1 MSLMDVMGTVD
12 TVYMNF
18 SEVFDTI
25 PLKVP
30 IEKLV
35 MYELDGQMVG
45 SIKAK
50 RLGAES
56 GDQWHKVQL
65 EIRKQ
70 SLLGT
75 DEATREMLGPVLGLP
90 V

>member
-1 MSLMDVMGTVD
+1 MDVMGTVD

-35 MYELDGQMVG
+35 MYELDGQTVG

-56 GDQWHKVQL
+56 GDQRHEVQL
-65 EIRKQ
+65 EISKQ
-70 SLLGT
+70 PLLGT

>member
-1 MSLMDVMGTVD
+1 MDVMGTVD

-35 MYELDGQMVG
+35 MYELDGQTVG

-56 GDQWHKVQL
+56 GDQRHEVQL
-65 EIRKQ
+65 KIRKQ
-70 SLLGT
+70 PLLGT